1 MFDLEG
7 KRALVT
13 GASGGIGGAIVR
25 SLVRAGAQVALSGTR
40 TDRLQLLAD
49 ELAPAAAPFPCDLA
63 DREAV
68 AGLPGQVVSRLGSLD
83 ILVCNAGITRDNLLL
98 RMSDD
103 DWQQVIDI
111 NLSAAMRLSKNALRG
126 MMKARWGRVI
136 YVSSVV
142 GFTGNAG
149 QTNYAAAKAGLAGMA
164 RSLAA
169 EVAGRQI
176 TVNLVAPGFI
186 ETDMTAGLSEAQR
199 DSILGRIPTSRM
211 GDVDDIAHAVL
222 YLASNE
228 AGYVTGQTLH
238 VNGGMAMY

>member
-1 MFDLEG
+1 MFDIEG

-13 GASGGIGGAIVR
+13 GASGGIGGAISR
-25 SLVRAGAQVALSGTR
+25 ALVSAGAQVALSGTR
-40 TDRLQLLAD
+40 KDRLQALAG
-49 ELAPAAAPFPCDLA
+49 ELGPAAVPIPCNLA

-68 AGLPGQVVSRLGSLD
+68 AGLPGQVADQLGSLD

-98 RMSDD
+98 RMSDE

-111 NLSAAMRLSKNALRG
+111 NLSSAMILSKHALRG
-126 MMKARWGRVI
+126 MMKSRWGRII
-136 YVSSVV
+136 YVTSVV
-142 GFTGNAG
+142 GFTGNPG
-149 QTNYAAAKAGLAGMA
+149 QANYAAAKAGLAGLA

-169 EVAGRQI
+169 EIAARQV

-186 ETDMTAGLSEAQR
+186 ETDMTARLSKAQQE
-199 DSILGRIPTSRM
+199 SILGKIPVGRM
-211 GDVDDIAHAVL
+211 GAADDIAHAVL
-222 YLASNE
+222 YLASGG